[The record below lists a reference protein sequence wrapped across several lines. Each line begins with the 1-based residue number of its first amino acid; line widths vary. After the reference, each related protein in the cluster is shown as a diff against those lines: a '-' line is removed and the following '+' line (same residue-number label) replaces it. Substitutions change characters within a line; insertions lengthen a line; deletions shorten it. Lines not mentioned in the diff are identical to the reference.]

1 MSFWWP
7 PAGSCVCGRVVV
19 RTSCTVRVPIYV
31 QRQELGCV
39 SFFSLCVKSSLV
51 IFISAMRRS
60 LVLVAVVISLF
71 RSPVTF

>member
-1 MSFWWP
+1 MYAVVLS
-7 PAGSCVCGRVVV
+7 SGR
-19 RTSCTVRVPIYV
+19 RVLYACLYIYV
-31 QRQELGCV
+31 QRQELGSV